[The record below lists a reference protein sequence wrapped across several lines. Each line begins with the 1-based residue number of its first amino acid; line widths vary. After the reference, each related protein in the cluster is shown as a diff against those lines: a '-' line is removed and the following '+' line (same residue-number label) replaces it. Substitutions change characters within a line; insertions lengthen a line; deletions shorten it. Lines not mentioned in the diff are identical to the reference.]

1 MGVVDYS
8 TDTVRFKIR
17 KHPLYLNIFVCFFF
31 VSILLFCILLFNL
44 WFIVCDAISVLFWF
58 LFCFCTFHDGLPMTI
73 WLHWLVMCNS
83 FLYWHGHW
91 LGKIKNFLVVV
102 VVQQFVQ
109 MQYPRLLNTL
119 QSSTFAIGLCLWMR
133 CCDTKGIVQLPIN
146 IYCIYNV
153 SIWVS
158 LFALYL

>member
-1 MGVVDYS
+1 MYKHHYVMGVVDYS

-102 VVQQFVQ
+102 VVQQFMQ
-109 MQYPRLLNTL
+109 MQGWVCLILCNRVHL
-119 QSSTFAIGLCLWMR
+119 QLVYVYGCVVVIP
-133 CCDTKGIVQLPIN
+133 KV
-146 IYCIYNV
+146 
-153 SIWVS
+153 
-158 LFALYL
+158 LFNCP